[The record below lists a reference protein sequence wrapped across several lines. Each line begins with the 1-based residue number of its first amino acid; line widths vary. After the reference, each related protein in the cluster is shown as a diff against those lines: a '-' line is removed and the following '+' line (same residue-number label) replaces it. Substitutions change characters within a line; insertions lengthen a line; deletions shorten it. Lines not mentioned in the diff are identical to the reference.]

1 MTKKVDAVTYSDY
14 HFAAE
19 AALEEAL
26 KEDRKH
32 HAEKPAERLKGAIKT
47 FLESYDR
54 QKEELKA
61 ANA

>member
-1 MTKKVDAVTYSDY
+1 MTKKVDAITYSDY

-26 KEDRKH
+26 EADRKH
-32 HAEKPAERLKGAIKT
+32 RGEKPAERLKGAIKT
-47 FLESYDR
+47 FLDSYDR
-54 QKEELKA
+54 QKEELKE